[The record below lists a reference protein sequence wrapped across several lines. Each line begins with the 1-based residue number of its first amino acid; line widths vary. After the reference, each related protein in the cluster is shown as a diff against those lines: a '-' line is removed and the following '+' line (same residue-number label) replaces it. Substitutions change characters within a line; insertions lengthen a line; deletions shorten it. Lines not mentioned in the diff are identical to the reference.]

1 MTLVDIISNGG
12 LLCDG
17 DWIEKKDQDVR
28 GKVRLIQLAD
38 IGDGEFKDKSS
49 KYITLET
56 AERLHCTFLEKGDIL
71 IARLPEPLG
80 RACIFPLEGAYIT
93 AVDIAILRIKDISI
107 NPQYIMYLINSSTF
121 RSQIKQY
128 ESGTTRKRISR
139 KNLEKIEFSLPN
151 LEIQNRIVARIEELF
166 SKLDKAVDTLKTTK
180 EQLAVYR
187 QAVLKAAF
195 EGKYT
200 KWWRKNHNVSANEE
214 YCELR
219 KENQVF
225 KDTSGDENDLSLNI
239 PDEWM
244 KVRLGEIFDVEV
256 GATPS
261 RQHAEYWN
269 GSIPWVS
276 SGEVRFT
283 TINKTREMIT
293 DIGLKNASTNLQ
305 PIGTVLLAMIG
316 EGKTRGQSAI
326 LNIPA
331 AHNQNT
337 AAILVSKT
345 LCQPKYIYY
354 FLQLNYE
361 NTRRV
366 GSGNNQKALNKERV
380 RAIRI
385 PFAPIA
391 EQSIIV
397 KEIEKRL
404 SICENIEQT
413 VNTALAQADTMRQ
426 SILKQAFEGKKD
438 VY

>member
-187 QAVLKAAF
+187 QTVLKDAF
-195 EGKYT
+195 SDFEK
-200 KWWRKNHNVSANEE
+200 
-214 YCELR
+214 
-219 KENQVF
+219 
-225 KDTSGDENDLSLNI
+225 KDSIRNLTMVVTSGSRGWAKYYSNSGALFVRIGNLTHSGIDIDFRDIQHITPPDNAEGVRTRLQPNDVLVSITADL
-239 PDEWM
+239 
-244 KVRLGEIFDVEV
+244 
-256 GATPS
+256 
-261 RQHAEYWN
+261 
-269 GSIPWVS
+269 GSIGFVS
-276 SGEVRFT
+276 EKVEEAYINQHIALVRFQ
-283 TINKTREMIT
+283 NSAQGRFMAWYLRSEYGQK
-293 DIGLKNASTNLQ
+293 DLLKNKRGGGKLGLGLDDIRDTPV
-305 PIGTVLLAMIG
+305 PIVDDVTAKETVDKI
-316 EGKTRGQSAI
+316 EE
-326 LNIPA
+326 
-331 AHNQNT
+331 
-337 AAILVSKT
+337 
-345 LCQPKYIYY
+345 
-354 FLQLNYE
+354 QLSVCN
-361 NTRRV
+361 
-366 GSGNNQKALNKERV
+366 S
-380 RAIRI
+380 
-385 PFAPIA
+385 
-391 EQSIIV
+391 
-397 KEIEKRL
+397 IEK
-404 SICENIEQT
+404 T
-413 VNTALAQADTMRQ
+413 VDTALAQTDAMRQ
-426 SILKQAFEGKKD
+426 SILKQAFKEGSI
-438 VY
+438 

>member
-187 QAVLKAAF
+187 QAVLKDAF
-195 EGKYT
+195 SDFEK
-200 KWWRKNHNVSANEE
+200 
-214 YCELR
+214 
-219 KENQVF
+219 
-225 KDTSGDENDLSLNI
+225 KDSIRNLTTVVTSGSRGWAKYYSENGALFVRIGNLTHSGIDIDFSDIQHITPPDNAEGIRTRLQPNDVLVSITADL
-239 PDEWM
+239 
-244 KVRLGEIFDVEV
+244 
-256 GATPS
+256 
-261 RQHAEYWN
+261 
-269 GSIPWVS
+269 GSIGFVS
-276 SGEVRFT
+276 KKGEEAYINQHIALVRFQ
-283 TINKTREMIT
+283 NPVQGRFMAWYLRSEYGQK
-293 DIGLKNASTNLQ
+293 DLLKNKRGGGKLGLGLDDIRDTPV
-305 PIGTVLLAMIG
+305 PIVDDI
-316 EGKTRGQSAI
+316 
-326 LNIPA
+326 
-331 AHNQNT
+331 T
-337 AAILVSKT
+337 ATEIVDKVEE
-345 LCQPKYIYY
+345 
-354 FLQLNYE
+354 QLS
-361 NTRRV
+361 V
-366 GSGNNQKALNKERV
+366 CDS
-380 RAIRI
+380 
-385 PFAPIA
+385 
-391 EQSIIV
+391 
-397 KEIEKRL
+397 IEK
-404 SICENIEQT
+404 T
-413 VNTALAQADTMRQ
+413 VDTALAQADAMRQ
-426 SILKQAFEGKKD
+426 SILKQAFEGTM
-438 VY
+438 

>member
-80 RACIFPLEGAYIT
+80 RACIFPLEGAHIT

-166 SKLDKAVDTLKTTK
+166 SKFDKAVDTLKTTK

-187 QAVLKAAF
+187 QAVLKDAF
-195 EGKYT
+195 SDFEK
-200 KWWRKNHNVSANEE
+200 
-214 YCELR
+214 
-219 KENQVF
+219 
-225 KDTSGDENDLSLNI
+225 KDSIRNLTMVVTSGSRGWAKYYSNSGALFVRIGNLTHSGIDIDFRDIQHITPPDNAEGVRTRLQPNDVLVSITADL
-239 PDEWM
+239 
-244 KVRLGEIFDVEV
+244 
-256 GATPS
+256 
-261 RQHAEYWN
+261 
-269 GSIPWVS
+269 GSIGFVS
-276 SGEVRFT
+276 EKVEEAYINQHIALVRFQ
-283 TINKTREMIT
+283 NPVQGRFMAWYLRSEYGQK
-293 DIGLKNASTNLQ
+293 DLLKNKRGGGKLGLGLDDIRDTPV
-305 PIGTVLLAMIG
+305 PIVDDI
-316 EGKTRGQSAI
+316 
-326 LNIPA
+326 
-331 AHNQNT
+331 T
-337 AAILVSKT
+337 ATEIVDKVEE
-345 LCQPKYIYY
+345 
-354 FLQLNYE
+354 QLS
-361 NTRRV
+361 V
-366 GSGNNQKALNKERV
+366 CDS
-380 RAIRI
+380 
-385 PFAPIA
+385 
-391 EQSIIV
+391 
-397 KEIEKRL
+397 IEK
-404 SICENIEQT
+404 T
-413 VNTALAQADTMRQ
+413 VDTALAQADAMRQ

>member
-1 MTLVDIISNGG
+1 MYPIKKLQDCATIIAGQSPESKYYNSTGEG
-12 LLCDG
+12 IPFFQGKADFGELYP
-17 DWIEKKDQDVR
+17 
-28 GKVRLIQLAD
+28 KVRVYC
-38 IGDGEFKDKSS
+38 SS
-49 KYITLET
+49 PTKIAQYN
-56 AERLHCTFLEKGDIL
+56 DIL
-71 IARLPEPLG
+71 LSVRAPVGPTNLSPGTVCIG
-80 RACIFPLEGAYIT
+80 RGLA
-93 AVDIAILRIKDISI
+93 AIRPDDSLDLK
-107 NPQYIMYLINSSTF
+107 YLLYYF
-121 RSQIKQY
+121 RYFETQLSAKGT
-128 ESGTTRKRISR
+128 GTTFKAINQKLI
-139 KNLEKIEFSLPN
+139 KNLEIPIPPLNEQS
-151 LEIQNRIVARIEELF
+151 RIVAHIEELF
-166 SKLDKAVDTLKTTK
+166 SELDKAVGTLKTTK
-180 EQLAVYR
+180 EQLEVYR

-225 KDTSGDENDLSLNI
+225 KDTSGDENELSLNI

-380 RAIRI
+380 RAIRV

-413 VNTALAQADTMRQ
+413 VNTALAQADTMRR

>member
-187 QAVLKAAF
+187 QAVLKDAF
-195 EGKYT
+195 SDFEK
-200 KWWRKNHNVSANEE
+200 
-214 YCELR
+214 
-219 KENQVF
+219 
-225 KDTSGDENDLSLNI
+225 KDSIRNLTMVVTSGSRGWAKYYSNSGALFVRIGNLTHSGIDIDFRDIQHITPPDNAEGVRTRLQPNDVLVSITADL
-239 PDEWM
+239 
-244 KVRLGEIFDVEV
+244 
-256 GATPS
+256 
-261 RQHAEYWN
+261 
-269 GSIPWVS
+269 GSIGFVS
-276 SGEVRFT
+276 EKVEEAYINQHIALVRFQ
-283 TINKTREMIT
+283 NPVQGRFMAWYLRSEYGQK
-293 DIGLKNASTNLQ
+293 DLLKNKRGGGKLGLGLDDIRDTPV
-305 PIGTVLLAMIG
+305 PIVDDI
-316 EGKTRGQSAI
+316 
-326 LNIPA
+326 
-331 AHNQNT
+331 T
-337 AAILVSKT
+337 ATEIVDKVEE
-345 LCQPKYIYY
+345 
-354 FLQLNYE
+354 QLS
-361 NTRRV
+361 V
-366 GSGNNQKALNKERV
+366 CDS
-380 RAIRI
+380 
-385 PFAPIA
+385 
-391 EQSIIV
+391 
-397 KEIEKRL
+397 IEK
-404 SICENIEQT
+404 T
-413 VNTALAQADTMRQ
+413 VDTALAQADAMRQ

>member
-1 MTLVDIISNGG
+1 MYPIKKLQDCATIIAGQSPESKYYNSTGEG
-12 LLCDG
+12 IPFFQGKADFGELYP
-17 DWIEKKDQDVR
+17 
-28 GKVRLIQLAD
+28 KVRVYC
-38 IGDGEFKDKSS
+38 SS
-49 KYITLET
+49 PTKIAQYN
-56 AERLHCTFLEKGDIL
+56 DIL
-71 IARLPEPLG
+71 LSVRAPVGPTNLSPGTVCIG
-80 RACIFPLEGAYIT
+80 RGLA
-93 AVDIAILRIKDISI
+93 AIRPDDSLDLK
-107 NPQYIMYLINSSTF
+107 YLLYYF
-121 RSQIKQY
+121 RYFETQLSAKGT
-128 ESGTTRKRISR
+128 GTTFKAINQKLI
-139 KNLEKIEFSLPN
+139 KNLEIPIPPLNE
-151 LEIQNRIVARIEELF
+151 QTCIVARIEELF
-166 SKLDKAVDTLKTTK
+166 SELDKAVGTLKTTK
-180 EQLAVYR
+180 EQLEVYR

-225 KDTSGDENDLSLNI
+225 KDTSGDENELSLNI

-380 RAIRI
+380 RAIRV

-404 SICENIEQT
+404 SICDNIEKA
-413 VNTALAQADTMRQ
+413 VDAALAQADAMRQ
-426 SILKQAFEGKKD
+426 SILKQAFEGKL
-438 VY
+438 

>member
-1 MTLVDIISNGG
+1 MKWKEVLEIKSGKNQ
-12 LLCDG
+12 
-17 DWIEKKDQDVR
+17 KDV
-28 GKVRLIQLAD
+28 AD
-38 IGDGEFKDKSS
+38 INGSYPIYGSGGIIGYSKEYLCPAGTTIIGRKGTINSPLYVNEPFWNVDTAFGLIPSQQLVSKYLYYFCCFFNFKALDKSTTIPS
-49 KYITLET
+49 LAKRDLENV
-56 AERLHCTFLEKGDIL
+56 EM
-71 IARLPEPLG
+71 PVPPLD
-80 RACIFPLEGAYIT
+80 E
-93 AVDIAILRIKDISI
+93 
-107 NPQYIMYLINSSTF
+107 QSS
-121 RSQIKQY
+121 
-128 ESGTTRKRISR
+128 
-139 KNLEKIEFSLPN
+139 
-151 LEIQNRIVARIEELF
+151 IVARIEELF
-166 SKLDKAVDTLKTTK
+166 SELDKAVGTLKTTK
-180 EQLAVYR
+180 EQLEVYR
-187 QAVLKAAF
+187 QVVLKAAF

-214 YCELR
+214 YCVLR

-225 KDTSGDENDLSLNI
+225 KDTSGDENELSLNI

-316 EGKTRGQSAI
+316 EGKTRGQSAL

-380 RAIRI
+380 RAIRV

-413 VNTALAQADTMRQ
+413 VNTALAQADAMRQ
-426 SILKQAFEGKKD
+426 SILKQAFEGKI
-438 VY
+438 

>member
-1 MTLVDIISNGG
+1 MSYKKVKIS
-12 LLCDG
+12 
-17 DWIEKKDQDVR
+17 
-28 GKVRLIQLAD
+28 D
-38 IGDGEFKDKSS
+38 IGKIVSGATPKTKDVDNYGGSIAWITPADLSGYTS
-49 KYITLET
+49 KYISHGSRNITQKGYDSCSTHLMPRGT
-56 AERLHCTFLEKGDIL
+56 VLFSSRAPIGYVAIAENSICTNQGFKSIVPNDDIDSEFLYYQLQYLRKKIQEKG
-71 IARLPEPLG
+71 
-80 RACIFPLEGAYIT
+80 
-93 AVDIAILRIKDISI
+93 
-107 NPQYIMYLINSSTF
+107 
-121 RSQIKQY
+121 
-128 ESGTTRKRISR
+128 SGTTFKEISG
-139 KNLEKIEFSLPN
+139 KVLGETDIVVPSLEEQF
-151 LEIQNRIVARIEELF
+151 RIVARIEELF
-166 SKLDKAVDTLKTTK
+166 SELDKAVDTLKTTK
-180 EQLAVYR
+180 EQLEVYR

-225 KDTSGDENDLSLNI
+225 KDTSGDENELSLNI

-380 RAIRI
+380 RAIRV

-404 SICENIEQT
+404 SICEKIEQT